1 MASPLDNLRA
11 QARQLADQ
19 RAEITAQ
26 GVDLATQAD
35 AQHAAA
41 ANAAVLG
48 DAEASAAAAA
58 AAKEL
63 FSQRRAVLGKIADVD
78 GELTKIIGALQ
89 GDPCDLES
97 DVPLALLPVRLETR
111 YSADGTTLR
120 VRMFPDDVHID
131 RLDRGLSD
139 DERAAGIAYWQA
151 IWDGSVTEDLAWQT
165 LLAAVKPSRAEWVA
179 AALSPD
185 LTTRPN
191 PPVAGATPVVANPP
205 ALQQL
210 APVARALPDR
220 FVVVAVQGGQVST
233 ATGAPIP
240 PSVVIGLPPTADPS
254 QLIQNG
260 TVTLGPGM
268 EWMIDPD
275 EARRLGMLVDV
286 PLGQPNA
293 DVDRVFA
300 IGVRSSLSPD
310 DSANELA
317 TLLEAHRYAGGA
329 EFVAPGTPTNNTES
343 DRAAWTARSA
353 PTPPPTWPVDLAAGS
368 DALNAATALGVDA
381 SSDTGLG
388 TWPSPDVAAQPV
400 AAASNTALWQATWGT
415 FIDRLVAGSMPQ
427 PTIGDAMRE
436 SWRDWWQDNVRGG
449 GPLPLMRLA
458 DQPYGMLP
466 VSAIQQAWQPSGS
479 QVVEAPMLSILRNS
493 RSLMTASLAN
503 VPSVGTGSLDD
514 ALLEALGSAPQLLGM
529 RVRSVGSDGL
539 FNVLQLVF
547 GMDPGGTNQATQDQ
561 MVETLFLQLG
571 IDTSIGFRGVVGKTT
586 RPLGLPL
593 VVDDLAD
600 ATMGDLS
607 YVKAM
612 LDKAPRKVGSV
623 LQALLEICRGLE
635 QRAIDQSA
643 PVDQVAA
650 VFARGSALLE
660 HEAPMYRELI
670 DEVQHGHVEPARLH
684 AAAASLERRFGAA
697 GPSLLATLQPVLSAR
712 TSLAASALS
721 VNLPGSLNQ
730 QLAISALSAWLRA
743 KARFAEFEH
752 AVLTLASTPID
763 QRGYAVAATLDCAS
777 HRYDAWVS
785 SLPTS
790 RLAAQ
795 RTGSPTGVLLGA
807 YGWVERL
814 TPGGVTTRPGG
825 YVHAPSLSHAATA
838 GVLRSGY
845 LTHNRDAGG
854 TAALAIDLS
863 SARVRL
869 AKSILDGVRQGQ
881 PLGALVGYLIE
892 RRLHEQQLDVY
903 TLSLRS
909 LAPIGAGQ
917 LVNHA
922 DAPPAQAQEAVG
934 ANNVVDGV
942 RLLALPRNV
951 IWTKLSTPPSD
962 NPYLDAS
969 KWPKLADNQAAIGA
983 VLDEAASAYD
993 AVSDVLLAE
1002 SVHHLVQGNTARA
1015 AATMSAAAG
1024 GDVAPVEP
1032 DVVRTPTRAVA
1043 VTHRV
1048 LLLLDDTMPGSAGW
1062 SSATPRA
1069 QAEPR
1074 LAAWAENR
1082 LGPATSIVIR
1092 VADDGTRTT
1101 LDAAGLSALDV
1112 VFDAAGATVTDTGAR
1127 LVLHAAALDARLRAA
1142 VPALGTDPLPVV
1154 PDPAWPAGTRA
1165 IGEVAIGAA
1174 ALCTLVSGGLSI
1186 DPRSFSRPNDKPVR
1200 TTDPGGLDV
1209 RLQPIVAGLQVAASD
1224 LATALATDPI
1234 DETAVSAAVDALR
1247 HYGISLAAGGVA
1259 IGRAVLAEANK
1270 RASAAAAITVT
1281 DAQSARAVGEAVF
1294 GAGFVVL
1301 ASVTG
1306 AADLFSTVLGS
1317 VDPGRSAVRRWLLDL
1332 ATVRP
1337 DLGKYTETLLVGD
1350 ATGSS
1355 PGAGRSL
1362 RIAQLAAS
1370 GTPGTATWL
1379 GLALPPATASP
1390 DQPVTDVVLDA
1401 PSGYAGSD
1409 SVAGLVVD
1417 EWVEQVPRRNDDGSA
1432 TITTGVAV
1440 NANAPGARAPQAIL
1454 LAVTPDGSRWSTD
1467 GLVALLN
1474 ETREL
1479 AGLRAVTLERIATP
1493 SPVLPAI
1500 QDQSWSLQGEPTF
1513 NLSELVTEIA
1523 VVEKA
1528 MPYVKEL
1535 GQ

>member
-1 MASPLDNLRA
+1 MTDPLGNLRA
-11 QARQLADQ
+11 QARQLAAQ
-19 RAEITAQ
+19 RARVITQ
-26 GVDLATQAD
+26 VVDLSTQAD
-35 AQHAAA
+35 AQRAVAAD
-41 ANAAVLG
+41 AAVLG
-48 DAEASAAAAA
+48 DNAAFSAAGRAAA
-58 AAKEL
+58 QL
-63 FSQRRAVLGKIADVD
+63 FGQRRSVLGSIAEVD
-78 GELTKIIGALQ
+78 GGLAKLVAALQ

-111 YSADGTTLR
+111 YNHDGTTLR
-120 VRMFPDDVHID
+120 VRVFPDDVHVD
-131 RLDRGLSD
+131 RLDRGLSAE
-139 DERAAGIAYWQA
+139 ERAAGIVYWQG
-151 IWDGSVTEDLAWQT
+151 IWDGSVTEDVAWQT
-165 LLAAVKPSRAEWVA
+165 LLGEVKPSRAEWVA

-191 PPVAGATPVVANPP
+191 PPAAGVTPVVGNPP

-210 APVARALPDR
+210 APVARGLPDR
-220 FVVVAVQGGQVST
+220 FVVVAIQGEQTST
-233 ATGAPIP
+233 ATGAAIP
-240 PSVVIGLPPTADPS
+240 PSLVVGLPPTADPS
-254 QLIQNG
+254 QLIRNG

-268 EWMIDPD
+268 EWMIDPA
-275 EARRLGMLVDV
+275 EAERVGMLVTV
-286 PLGQPNA
+286 PLAAPNSR
-293 DVDRVFA
+293 VERVFA
-300 IGVRSSLSPD
+300 IGVRASLGPD
-310 DSANELA
+310 DSAIELA
-317 TLLEAHRYAGGA
+317 SLLEAHRYAEGA

-353 PTPPPTWPVDLAAGS
+353 PRPPPTRPVSLSPGTE
-368 DALNAATALGVDA
+368 ALNAATALGVDPT
-381 SSDTGLG
+381 SDTGLG
-388 TWPSPDVAAQPV
+388 TWPSPAVASQPV

-415 FIDRLVAGSMPQ
+415 FIDRLVAGSLPQ
-427 PTIGDAMRE
+427 PMIGDAMRE

-449 GPLPLMRLA
+449 GPLPLIRLG

-466 VSAIQQAWQPSGS
+466 VSSVQHAWQPDGT
-479 QVVEAPMLSILRNS
+479 QDIEAAMLSILRNS

-503 VPSVGTGSLDD
+503 VPSVGTGALDD
-514 ALLEALGSAPQLLGM
+514 ALLEALGSAPQMLGM
-529 RVRSVGSDGL
+529 RVRSIGSDGL
-539 FNVLQLVF
+539 FGVLQLVF

-561 MVETLFLQLG
+561 MVETMFLQLG
-571 IDTSIGFRGVVGKTT
+571 IDASIGFRGVVGKTT

-600 ATMGDLS
+600 GTMGDLS

-612 LDKAPRKVGSV
+612 FANSPRRVGSV
-623 LQALLEICRGLE
+623 LQALLEVCRGLE
-635 QRAIDQSA
+635 QRAVDQSA
-643 PVDQVAA
+643 PGDKVTE
-650 VFARGSALLE
+650 VFDRGSALLAQD
-660 HEAPMYRELI
+660 APKYGELVSA
-670 DEVQHGHVEPARLH
+670 VQQGRVEPAQLH
-684 AAAASLERRFGAA
+684 EAAGNLERRFGAA
-697 GPSLLATLQPVLSAR
+697 GPSLLAALQPVASAR
-712 TSLAASALS
+712 TSLAVSAMSL
-721 VNLPGSLNQ
+721 NLPGSFNQ
-730 QLAISALSAWLRA
+730 QLAIFALSAWLRA
-743 KARFAEFEH
+743 KARVAEFEQA
-752 AVLTLASTPID
+752 AVTLASTPIA
-763 QRGYAVAATLDCAS
+763 QRGYAVASTLDCAS

-785 SLPTS
+785 SLPTL

-795 RTGSPTGVLLGA
+795 RAASPTGVLLGA
-807 YGWVERL
+807 YGWVEGL

-825 YVHAPSLSHAATA
+825 YIHAPSLTHAATA

-854 TAALAIDLS
+854 TGALALDLS

-869 AKSILDGVRQGQ
+869 AKSLLDGVRQGQ

-892 RRLHEQQLDVY
+892 RRLHEQRLDVY

-922 DAPPAQAQEAVG
+922 DALPARAREAIG

-942 RLLALPRNV
+942 RLLALPRAD
-951 IWTKLSTPPSD
+951 IWTKVSTPPTD

-969 KWPKLADNQAAIGA
+969 KWPKLADNQAAIEA
-983 VLDEAASAYD
+983 ILDETASAYE

-1015 AATMSAAAG
+1015 AAAMSAAAG

-1048 LLLLDDTMPGSAGW
+1048 LLLLDQAAAGSAGW

-1082 LGPATSIVIR
+1082 LGPASSVVIH
-1092 VADDGTRTT
+1092 VTGDGTRTT

-1112 VFDAAGATVTDTGAR
+1112 VFDAAGATVSGTGAG
-1127 LVLHAAALDARLRAA
+1127 LVLNAAALDARLRAA

-1154 PDPAWPAGTRA
+1154 PDRAWPAGSRA
-1165 IGEVAIGAA
+1165 IGEVAIAGA
-1174 ALCTLVSGGLSI
+1174 ALCSLVSGALSV
-1186 DPRSFSRPNDKPVR
+1186 DPRSFARPNDKPVR
-1200 TTDPGGLDV
+1200 TSDPGGLDV
-1209 RLQPIVAGLQVAASD
+1209 RLQPIIAGLQAAASD
-1224 LATALATDPI
+1224 LATALAADPVN
-1234 DETAVSAAVDALR
+1234 ENAVAAAVDALR
-1247 HYGISLAAGGVA
+1247 PYGISLGAGGIA
-1259 IGRAVLAEANK
+1259 TAQAVTAEANK
-1270 RASAAAAITVT
+1270 RVTAAAAITVT
-1281 DAQSARAVGEAVF
+1281 DAKTARAAGEAVF
-1294 GAGFVVL
+1294 GSGFVVL
-1301 ASVTG
+1301 PAVTG
-1306 AADLFSTVLGS
+1306 AADLFTTALGS
-1317 VDPGRSAVRRWLLDL
+1317 MDPGRAVVRRWLLDL

-1337 DLGKYTETLLVGD
+1337 DLAKYTETLLVGD

-1370 GTPGTATWL
+1370 GTAGTSSWL
-1379 GLALPPATASP
+1379 GLALPPTTASP
-1390 DQPVTDVVLDA
+1390 DQPVTDVIVDA
-1401 PSGYAGSD
+1401 PSGYTGSD
-1409 SVAGLVVD
+1409 AVAGLVVD
-1417 EWVEQVPRRNDDGSA
+1417 EWVEQMPRRNADGNA

-1440 NANAPGARAPQAIL
+1440 NANAPGARAPQSIL
-1454 LAVTPDGSRWSTD
+1454 LAVSPDSNRWSTD
-1467 GLVALLN
+1467 ALVALLT

-1479 AGLRAVTLERIATP
+1479 AGLRAVTLERIVTP
-1493 SPVLPAI
+1493 SPMLPAI
-1500 QDQSWSLQGEPTF
+1500 QDQSWSLQGEPTL
-1513 NLSELVTEIA
+1513 NLTELMTKIA